1 MSANA
6 GADVDAVL
14 SSPLVRILHRGSSA
28 FDGRLVGL
36 VALAGLTNA
45 GLLAIINAGAENAA
59 NQDTNAWLL
68 SLFML
73 VIVLYIVT
81 QRHILLTSIREV
93 ERILDGIRISLSER
107 IRQSNLAALEHIGR
121 SEIYASVNRETVTIS
136 QAAATIVIACQS
148 LLLVLF
154 SIGYLAYLSM
164 TAFVLTIIFT
174 SLGLLMHFRR
184 AAELTRL
191 REESIAEENRF
202 FDSLTDLLDGFKEV
216 KMSEPRSEDLFQHLR
231 GISRNAAD
239 IKVRTGTGFA
249 EHFIFAQAAFY
260 LLIAVIIFVV
270 PRMSPTYSDV
280 ITKATATIL
289 FVIGPLGGLVSSIP
303 AFTNA
308 NVAATNILRVEELLS
323 RPDVR
328 EVNGGFLPT
337 AAAAPFESLIFH
349 DVTFQYADKG
359 GPAFTVGPL
368 SLEVRRGE
376 TIFIVG
382 GNGSGKSTFIKLLT
396 GLYHPQTGI
405 ISMDG
410 TAVTPATLAWYRSR
424 FGTIFSDYHLFER
437 LYGLRNVDAARVHE
451 LLVLME
457 LDRKTGFDG
466 TRFTNLDL
474 SSGQRKRLALLVTLL
489 EDRPIFVFDEWAAD
503 QDPVF
508 RRFFYE
514 RILDDLKKRGKSIL
528 AVTHDDMY
536 FSVADRVVKM
546 DFGRIVSD
554 GASSGTQDAGRGRER
569 A

>member
-1 MSANA
+1 V

-14 SSPLVRILHRGSSA
+14 SSPLVRVLHRGSSS
-28 FDGRLVGL
+28 FDGRFLGL
-36 VALAGLTNA
+36 VALAGLSNA

-59 NQDTNAWLL
+59 NQDTNTWLL

-93 ERILDGIRISLSER
+93 ERILDGIRIMLSER
-107 IRQSNLAALEHIGR
+107 IRRSGLLAVEHIGR

-136 QAAATIVIACQS
+136 QAAATIVIACQA

-154 SIGYLAYLSM
+154 SIAYLAYLSV
-164 TAFVLTIIFT
+164 TAFVLTVIFA

-191 REESIAEENRF
+191 REESIAQENRF

-231 GISRNAAD
+231 DISRQAAD

-260 LLIAVIIFVV
+260 LLIAVIVFVV

-280 ITKATATIL
+280 ITKATAAIL

-323 RPDVR
+323 RPDVQ
-328 EVNGGFLPT
+328 EPAEPAAPMLPT
-337 AAAAPFESLIFH
+337 PEPFQTLSVR

-359 GPAFTVGPL
+359 GSAFTVGPL
-368 SLEVRRGE
+368 SLDIRRGE
-376 TIFIVG
+376 TIFVIG

-396 GLYHPQTGI
+396 GLYHPQSGV

-410 TAVTPATLAWYRSR
+410 SPVTSGRLTWYRSH

-437 LYGLRNVDAARVHE
+437 LYGLRNVDPARVQE

-457 LDRKTGFDG
+457 LERKTAFDG
-466 TRFTNLDL
+466 TRFTNLEL

-489 EDRPIFVFDEWAAD
+489 EDRPIVVFDEWAAD

-514 RILDDLKKRGKSIL
+514 RILDDLKKRGKTIV
-528 AVTHDDMY
+528 AVTHDDKY
-536 FSVADRVVKM
+536 YSVADRIVRM
-546 DFGRIVSD
+546 DFGQIVPYD
-554 GASSGTQDAGRGRER
+554 AASASATAGGGRKQ

>member
-1 MSANA
+1 M
-6 GADVDAVL
+6 
-14 SSPLVRILHRGSSA
+14 LHRGSSA
-28 FDGRLVGL
+28 FDGRFVGL
-36 VALAGLTNA
+36 IALAGISNA
-45 GLLAIINAGAENAA
+45 ALLAIINAGAENAA
-59 NQDTNAWLL
+59 NQDVNAWLL

-73 VIVLYIVT
+73 VILLYIST

-93 ERILDGIRISLSER
+93 ERILDGIRITLSDR
-107 IRQSNLAALEHIGR
+107 IRRSGLLAVEHIGR
-121 SEIYASVNRETVTIS
+121 AEIYASVNRETVTIS
-136 QAAATIVIACQS
+136 QAAATMVIACQS

-154 SIGYLAYLSM
+154 SVGYLAYLSV
-164 TAFVLTIIFT
+164 TAFVLTAAFT
-174 SLGLLMHFRR
+174 SLSLLMHFRR

-191 REESIAEENRF
+191 REESIAQENRF

-231 GISRNAAD
+231 DISRQAAD

-260 LLIAVIIFVV
+260 LLIAVIVFVV
-270 PRMSPTYSDV
+270 PRMSPTYTDV
-280 ITKATATIL
+280 ITKATAAIL
-289 FVIGPLGGLVSSIP
+289 FVIGPLGGVVSSIP

-308 NVAATNILRVEELLS
+308 NAAALNILRVEELLS
-323 RPDVR
+323 RPEAQEPAGLV
-328 EVNGGFLPT
+328 LP
-337 AAAAPFESLIFH
+337 APAPFQVLSVR

-368 SLEVRRGE
+368 SLDIRRGE
-376 TIFIVG
+376 TTFVVG

-396 GLYHPQTGI
+396 GLYHPQSGV
-405 ISMDG
+405 ISIDG
-410 TAVTPATLAWYRSR
+410 SPVTQETLAPYRSH

-437 LYGLRNVDAARVHE
+437 LYGLRNVDSVRVQE
-451 LLVLME
+451 LLVLMD
-457 LDRKTGFDG
+457 LDRKTAFDG

-489 EDRPIFVFDEWAAD
+489 EDRPIVVLDEWAAD

-514 RILDDLKKRGKSIL
+514 RILDDLKKRGKTIV
-528 AVTHDDMY
+528 AVTHDDKY
-536 FSVADRVVKM
+536 FSVADRILRM
-546 DFGRIVSD
+546 DFGQIVPH
-554 GASSGTQDAGRGRER
+554 DAAAARVIAGGGRKQ